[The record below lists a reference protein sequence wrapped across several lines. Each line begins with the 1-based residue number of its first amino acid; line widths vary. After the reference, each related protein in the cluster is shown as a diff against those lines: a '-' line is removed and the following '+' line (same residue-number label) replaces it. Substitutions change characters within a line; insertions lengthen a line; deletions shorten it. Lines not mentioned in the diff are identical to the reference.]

1 MNVHVI
7 IECVL
12 IAGLSQHSC
21 NNIIVVIRTHVA
33 GNGLERSCHESYD
46 RGMNVEG
53 GCIANIGFEPNS
65 NRA

>member
-1 MNVHVI
+1 MNVNVI

-21 NNIIVVIRTHVA
+21 NNIIVVIHA
-33 GNGLERSCHESYD
+33 GNGLERSCHECYD